1 MDQVSRYKVI
11 ATPDEGYWCLKV
23 PSIERATQAR
33 SIAEIT
39 PMAKDLIEIMTQD
52 PRIEIDVDYDL
63 PAEVAEAVELK
74 RRAAELEQLA
84 QGKQKAAAM
93 ALRDKGLTLR
103 DIGKLLDISHQRAHQ
118 LIKAQ

>member
-1 MDQVSRYKVI
+1 
-11 ATPDEGYWCLKV
+11 
-23 PSIERATQAR
+23 
-33 SIAEIT
+33 
-39 PMAKDLIEIMTQD
+39 MAKDLIEIMTQD